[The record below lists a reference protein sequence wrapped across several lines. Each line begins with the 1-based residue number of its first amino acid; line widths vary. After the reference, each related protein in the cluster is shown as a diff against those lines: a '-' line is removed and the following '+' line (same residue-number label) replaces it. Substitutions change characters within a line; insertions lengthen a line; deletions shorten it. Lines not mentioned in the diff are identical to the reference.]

1 MVPPLPGGL
10 FGGAGEAG
18 NTAPGPG
25 SGQSAGRNAQAF
37 ADVLTESEQGL
48 KGGRV
53 GAVGERIQ
61 QGADGT
67 EEARQILG
75 NVRFGT
81 QPFLDM
87 IVPAS
92 KDIEAVSRVIGQ

>member
-1 MVPPLPGGL
+1 MASGTATSPLSRML
-10 FGGAGEAG
+10 AA
-18 NTAPGPG
+18 AKLY
-25 SGQSAGRNAQAF
+25 QVIR
-37 ADVLTESEQGL
+37 
-48 KGGRV
+48 
-53 GAVGERIQ
+53 